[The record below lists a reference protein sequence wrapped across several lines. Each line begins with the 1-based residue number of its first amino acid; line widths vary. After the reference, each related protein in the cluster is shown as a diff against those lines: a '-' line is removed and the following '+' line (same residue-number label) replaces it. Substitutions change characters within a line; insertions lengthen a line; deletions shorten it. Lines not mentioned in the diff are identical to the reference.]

1 MLAEQPPMD
10 SAPTFR
16 EVFHRYYGSV
26 CKLFRRY
33 GFTEE
38 EAQELTQEAFLRVHR
53 AWADF
58 RGESQVTTWVFQIA
72 RNLALNEVRSKKT
85 LKRDAH
91 EVSLHDTGRPD
102 DEGGLG
108 DRICVQGDIGGNPL
122 AAVLAEERVQMLRKA
137 LASLPPQMRR
147 CVEMRIKEDL
157 KYREIA
163 ELLDISIDTVKA
175 HLFQARQHLKAK
187 LSDYFQDIDHV

>member
-10 SAPTFR
+10 SDPTFR
-16 EVFHRYYGSV
+16 EVFHRYYWSV

-33 GFTEE
+33 GFSEE
-38 EAQELTQEAFLRVHR
+38 EAQELTQDAFLRVHK

-58 RGESQVTTWVFQIA
+58 RGESQLTTWVFQIA
-72 RNLALNEVRSKKT
+72 RNLALNAVRSRKT
-85 LKRDAH
+85 LKRDAQ
-91 EVSLHDTGRPD
+91 EVSLDETGRFD
-102 DEGGLG
+102 DEGGVG
-108 DRICVQGDIGGNPL
+108 DRICVQGKIDGNPL
-122 AAVLAEERVQMLRKA
+122 AEVLDAERSQMLRKA
-137 LASLPPQMRR
+137 LQSLPPQMRR
-147 CVEMRIKEDL
+147 CVELRLNEDL

-187 LSDYFQDIDHV
+187 LSDYFSDIDKV